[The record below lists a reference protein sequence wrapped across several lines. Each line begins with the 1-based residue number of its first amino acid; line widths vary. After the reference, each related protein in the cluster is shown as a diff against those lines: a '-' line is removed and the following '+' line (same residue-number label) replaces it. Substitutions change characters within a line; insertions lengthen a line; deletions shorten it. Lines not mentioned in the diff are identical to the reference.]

1 LNQFG
6 EDEHSGRG
14 VSQLHSDEPDD
25 VGVSQ
30 AAQNL
35 RLLHL
40 RCHRLIRRG
49 IVDFER
55 QPQGL
60 ARQLEFRVCANSV
73 NLAEGAATQ

>member
-1 LNQFG
+1 
-6 EDEHSGRG
+6 
-14 VSQLHSDEPDD
+14 
-25 VGVSQ
+25 VSQ

-49 IVDFER
+49 IADFER

-73 NLAEGAATQ
+73 NLAEGASTKQVEFIKYGEAGESERVNE

>member
-1 LNQFG
+1 
-6 EDEHSGRG
+6 
-14 VSQLHSDEPDD
+14 
-25 VGVSQ
+25 VSQ

-73 NLAEGAATQ
+73 NFAEGAATQ